1 MVIQGGKSLLY
12 LFDYRKYSDTVEYLM
27 VSRLTLLVIY
37 QFVQKLIDHETTTQ
51 RYYLYLVAVI
61 CHFLVSFQSLKI
73 IFVRNTRLSKL
84 NCLDW
89 VMRWRELGG
98 V

>member
-1 MVIQGGKSLLY
+1 MV
-12 LFDYRKYSDTVEYLM
+12 F
-27 VSRLTLLVIY
+27 RLTLLVIY
-37 QFVQKLIDHETTTQ
+37 QLVQKLTDHETTQ
-51 RYYLYLVAVI
+51 CYYLYLVAVI
-61 CHFLVSFQSLKI
+61 YHFLVSFQSLKI